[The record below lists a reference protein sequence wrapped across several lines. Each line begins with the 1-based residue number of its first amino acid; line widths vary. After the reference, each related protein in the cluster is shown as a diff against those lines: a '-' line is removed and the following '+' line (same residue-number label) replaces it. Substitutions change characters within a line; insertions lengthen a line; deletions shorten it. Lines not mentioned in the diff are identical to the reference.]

1 MTRFNKVRVKA
12 RSRSDSHAPG
22 KSHPRGKPQ
31 VEIEPKRQNPKY
43 AERARK
49 RAIRE
54 AEENAKRMPALNLQ
68 MIAHDTMEKFGF
80 EHKLSLV
87 VNAKANA
94 HDQFTIK
101 KIGAT
106 LRDLRHLLWSSIDSY
121 YARDMDQIEYCER
134 GQGGEILVKVA
145 IADVDSFAPKG
156 SILDEHAE
164 ANATSVYPGKE
175 AFPMLPEQLSRN
187 LSSFPMDCDRLA
199 IVVEFAVLPR
209 GNVRFGK
216 IYRAYV
222 RNKAPLSLGEVGA
235 WLRGREEI
243 PEIFEEMP
251 ELGEQ
256 IKLQDE
262 ASLRRSKF
270 RAGEVE
276 ARDAAA
282 GSKAQDA
289 AADGKKDMTLG
300 LCVVETDRAKM
311 IVENFIIC
319 ANRAMVVFLEGAHLS
334 PLHKVI
340 VIPKDWNGIVEI
352 ANEKGFEMPPDPD
365 AHMLSDFLAKEKKAN
380 PDGFS
385 ALSSDIAKM
394 LGPGEYALF
403 DKREPIEY
411 FCIAD
416 ADYHIGTAPNQRY
429 MDLVFQRL
437 LKAAIAHIATPYS
450 KAELVELA
458 IWCTE
463 REATARKVERT
474 VEYEGAA
481 LKS

>member
-22 KSHPRGKPQ
+22 NSRPRGKPQ
-31 VEIEPKRQNPKY
+31 AEAEPKRQNPKY

-54 AEENAKRMPALNLQ
+54 AEENAKRMPELNLQ

-101 KIGAT
+101 KIGAG

-121 YARDMDQIEYCER
+121 YARDMDQMEYCER

-175 AFPMLPEQLSRN
+175 AFPMLPEQLSRD

-199 IVVEFAVLPR
+199 NVVEFAVLPR

-235 WLRGREEI
+235 WLEGREEI

-256 IKLQDE
+256 IRLQDE

-282 GSKAQDA
+282 DKNDKS
-289 AADGKKDMTLG
+289 LG

-311 IVENFIIC
+311 IIENFIIC
-319 ANRAMVVFLEGAHLS
+319 ANRAMVGFLEGAHLS
-334 PLHKVI
+334 PIHKVI
-340 VIPKDWNGIVEI
+340 VLPKDWDGIVGI
-352 ANEKGFEMPPDPD
+352 ANEKGFALPPEPD
-365 AHMLSDFLAKEKKAN
+365 ARMLSDFLAKEKKAG
-380 PDGFS
+380 PEGFS
-385 ALSSDIAKM
+385 ALSSEISKL

-416 ADYHIGTAPNQRY
+416 SDYHIGTAPNQRY

-437 LKAAIAHIATPYS
+437 LKAAVAHIATPYS
-450 KAELVELA
+450 KAELTDLA

-463 REATARKVERT
+463 REAAARKVERT
-474 VEYEGAA
+474 VEYEGSA
-481 LKS
+481 LKR